1 MAKDDLVP
9 ILERMR
15 EQLVDFHQVVARAHE
30 RALMR
35 IQEQATRQLRWLGLL
50 AHELAEDTWYGKLTA
65 LLEWASGLPTT
76 ALESSAL
83 TPAALAEA
91 ARAYWQGPSFPEAV
105 AHLVSRQAT
114 VIEDLQ
120 AIAQVLAVFLDELG
134 RAAVSLHVAPSSEAD
149 GAGGE
154 AR

>member
-50 AHELAEDTWYGKLTA
+50 AHELAEDTWYGKRTA
-65 LLEWASGLPTT
+65 LLE
-76 ALESSAL
+76 
-83 TPAALAEA
+83 
-91 ARAYWQGPSFPEAV
+91 RAI
-105 AHLVSRQAT
+105 
-114 VIEDLQ
+114 IEDLQ
-120 AIAQVLAVFLDELG
+120 AVAQVLAVFLDELG
-134 RAAVSLHVAPSSEAD
+134 RAASSLHGAPASEAD
-149 GAGGE
+149 EVGGE
-154 AR
+154 PR